1 VINESESK
9 EESENKEE
17 DNITC
22 INKYL
27 DQDLEELGLDRL
39 NKKDINKS
47 DAEIKVSEE
56 FKNSK
61 FFDQS
66 VIDLKGK
73 LSFKLP
79 FKEAVI
85 GSSLSTYYLL
95 VFLFNK
101 YRY

>member
-1 VINESESK
+1 VVSKSESK
-9 EESENKEE
+9 EESENKKE
-17 DNITC
+17 DNITY

-27 DQDLEELGLDRL
+27 NQDLKKLGPDRL
-39 NKKDINKS
+39 DKEDINES
-47 DAEIKVSEE
+47 DTKIKVNKE

-61 FFDQS
+61 FFNQL
-66 VIDLKGK
+66 VINLENK

-79 FKEAVI
+79 FREAVI
-85 GSSLSTYYLL
+85 GSFLSTYYLL

>member
-1 VINESESK
+1 MVSKSESKKESES
-9 EESENKEE
+9 EEKK
-17 DNITC
+17 DITC

-27 DQDLEELGLDRL
+27 DQDLKKLGLNKL
-39 NKKDINKS
+39 NKEDINES
-47 DAEIKVSEE
+47 DAKIKVSKE

-61 FFDQS
+61 FFNQS
-66 VIDLKGK
+66 VIDLEGK

>member
-1 VINESESK
+1 VVSESESK
-9 EESENKEE
+9 KKSESKEE
-17 DNITC
+17 DNITY

-27 DQDLEELGLDRL
+27 NQNLKELGLDRL
-39 NKKDINKS
+39 NRKDINKL
-47 DAEIKVSEE
+47 DTKIKVSKE

-66 VIDLKGK
+66 VINLEGK

-85 GSSLSTYYLL
+85 GSSSSTYYLL

-101 YRY
+101 YCY